1 MATKAGQDVG
11 GDEVTAETRT
21 FEPNARTHE
30 RLVRFLEERI
40 PHFLGPEL
48 YTKTCL
54 YTMPPDRQFVIDS
67 VPGYPQ
73 ISVVVD
79 GGHAFKFATLIGRML
94 SQLALDG
101 QTEYPIAPF
110 QADRPALTDPTFQ
123 PIFRNEAVL
132 SR

>member
-1 MATKAGQDVG
+1 
-11 GDEVTAETRT
+11 
-21 FEPNARTHE
+21 
-30 RLVRFLEERI
+30 
-40 PHFLGPEL
+40 
-48 YTKTCL
+48 
-54 YTMPPDRQFVIDS
+54 MPPDRQFVIDS

-79 GGHAFKFATLIGRML
+79 GGHAFKFATLIGRIL

-101 QTEYPIAPF
+101 RTEYPIAAF
-110 QADRPALTDPTFQ
+110 RADRPALTDPTFQ